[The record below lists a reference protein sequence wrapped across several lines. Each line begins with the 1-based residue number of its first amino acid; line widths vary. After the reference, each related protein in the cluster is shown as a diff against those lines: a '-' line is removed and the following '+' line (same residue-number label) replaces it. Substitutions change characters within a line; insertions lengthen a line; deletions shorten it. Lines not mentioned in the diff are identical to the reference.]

1 MLISRLK
8 HHAASQIAVR
18 ADEIA
23 EYLRKGYLLRMR
35 GEVSG
40 QVNLFSPAA
49 RAGLVD
55 GGRIMKRVAIYL
67 RVKEMYDQHNEAM
80 RRDARELSPK
90 VGDVGN
96 REGGISWGCLT
107 PPLLHRRSDMP
118 CPRITS
124 SS

>member
-40 QVNLFSPAA
+40 QVNLISPEE
-49 RAGLVD
+49 
-55 GGRIMKRVAIYL
+55 IKREVF
-67 RVKEMYDQHNEAM
+67 
-80 RRDARELSPK
+80 
-90 VGDVGN
+90 
-96 REGGISWGCLT
+96 
-107 PPLLHRRSDMP
+107 
-118 CPRITS
+118 
-124 SS
+124 